1 MLERNQ
7 SESKGPELAE
17 GPSFVSSS
25 YFVYLVLCKNKSIY
39 TGITNNPKR
48 RFSEHSTGKGGKHT
62 KMYPAVEILRT
73 EEYKTKTEALKRE
86 KQIKG
91 WRREKKINLIKY
103 GHPSGVQN

>member
-1 MLERNQ
+1 
-7 SESKGPELAE
+7 
-17 GPSFVSSS
+17 
-25 YFVYLVLCKNKSIY
+25 
-39 TGITNNPKR
+39 
-48 RFSEHSTGKGGKHT
+48 
-62 KMYPAVEILRT
+62 MYPAVEILRT